1 MTATLYPLSSGVV
14 LLTFTDWHPQ
24 PRAWPFSAVSPVS
37 VPGESWVCTGAE
49 RPASGE
55 NEPGASWRSC
65 MYAVDR
71 GRASVCAMLEGSPAF
86 ACWGSSSLS
95 CSRSCQLTAGGQ
107 DQGREQS
114 EPLQLWPTPNSHSLA
129 VNSEGTARLQDSYTE
144 LPACFQA
151 QPHQQGMVRAGSSSC
166 HLPAQDLPR

>member
-1 MTATLYPLSSGVV
+1 MEHGPDTPVRPPPNFKLLLGLKLAPNNQSSRLLHGSLTEPLERGPGAKSMTARTL
-14 LLTFTDWHPQ
+14 
-24 PRAWPFSAVSPVS
+24 
-37 VPGESWVCTGAE
+37 
-49 RPASGE
+49 
-55 NEPGASWRSC
+55 
-65 MYAVDR
+65 
-71 GRASVCAMLEGSPAF
+71 
-86 ACWGSSSLS
+86 GSSSLS